1 MKKIKLRI
9 IVPGNTEQFNE
20 YILKSAKS
28 VIPENVELDIKNITG
43 GNDCIECRYNLMQNA
58 PYVIKA
64 VKEAEKDKIQGIFVS
79 DMDFCGVEV
88 AREVTDIPIIGGF
101 RANAFTAMALAQ
113 KFSIITIT
121 ESIADY
127 QIEHIR
133 AFGIEPNFASIR
145 ATKIPVNVLAG
156 MYTDSLYKGEVIQK
170 VTDESLKAIKEDGAD
185 AIIFGCTGFVDIAD
199 QVAENLKSE
208 GYNIPVLD
216 PNKVAINFLYTIVS
230 NKLMQSRLTYF
241 KHNIK
246 K

>member
-1 MKKIKLRI
+1 MKLRI
-9 IVPGNTEQFNE
+9 IVPANTESFNK
-20 YILKSAKS
+20 YILESAKS

-43 GNDCIECRYNLMQNA
+43 GNDCIEYRYNLMQNS
-58 PYVIKA
+58 PYVIDA
-64 VKEAEKDKIQGIFVS
+64 VKQAEKDGIHGIFVT

-88 AREVTDIPIIGGF
+88 AREVTDIPVIGGF
-101 RANAFTAMALAQ
+101 RANAFTAMSLAQ

-121 ESIADY
+121 ESIMDY

-145 ATKIPVNVLAG
+145 ATKIPVNVLTK
-156 MYTDSLYKGEVIQK
+156 MYTDASCKKEVIEK
-170 VTDESLKAIKEDGAD
+170 VSAESLKAVKEDGAD
-185 AIIFGCTGFVDIAD
+185 SIIFGCTGFVDIAE
-199 QVAENLKSE
+199 QVAENLKKE

-241 KHNIK
+241 KHNL
-246 K
+246 